1 MPGLQGKQLIDAYRL
16 MLRIRRFEERV
27 RDDVNAN
34 EIPGVCHEYVG
45 QEAVAVGVCT
55 ALRESDVIT
64 STHRGHG
71 HVIAKGGHI
80 NRMMAELYGR
90 ADGYNRG
97 KGGSMHIADLSLGIF
112 GANGIVG
119 AGVPIAAGAAWA
131 SKRRD
136 TGIVSVPFFGD
147 GASNQGIIHET
158 MNMAK
163 IFNLPMVFVCEN
175 NLYAISASFREMG
188 SVEHVHT
195 RAAAYNMH
203 GEAVDGMDVEAVH
216 EAASR
221 LVERARRGEGPALL
235 ECKTYRL
242 VGHFTAEKAL
252 GLSYRPAE
260 EVAAWAKRD
269 PLTVCETALMERGI
283 ATASELETIR
293 AEMLTAVDEASAF
306 AKASPWPPFE
316 EAFQHMYQTL
326 DGSAPMKGW

>member
-55 ALRESDVIT
+55 ALRDSDVIT

-90 ADGYNRG
+90 VDGYNRG
-97 KGGSMHIADLSLGIF
+97 KGGSMHIADMSLGIF

-119 AGVPIAAGAAWA
+119 AGVAIAAGAAWT
-131 SKRRD
+131 SKRKD
-136 TGIVSVPFFGD
+136 TGVVAVPFFGD
-147 GASNQGIIHET
+147 GGSNQGIIHET
-158 MNMAK
+158 MNIAK

-175 NLYAISASFREMG
+175 NLYAISASFREMS
-188 SVEHVHT
+188 SVEHVYT
-195 RAAAYNMH
+195 RAASYSMH

-252 GLSYRPAE
+252 GLNYRPKE
-260 EVAAWAKRD
+260 EVEAWTRRD

-283 ATASELETIR
+283 ATATEIDAIQTAML
-293 AEMLTAVDEASAF
+293 AEVDEASAF
-306 AKASPWPPFE
+306 AKASSWPPIG
-316 EAFQHMYQTL
+316 EAFQHMYQTPA
-326 DGSAPMKGW
+326 GSAPMKGW